1 MQFFVGIG
9 TILGVREDNHAGHN
23 GVRMK
28 NSTKY
33 ITLCDIAMVF
43 MIATYSIISIHYRM
57 KRFIRVIFILNHVSL
72 TLEII

>member
-9 TILGVREDNHAGHN
+9 TILGVRQDNHAGLN

-57 KRFIRVIFILNHVSL
+57 KRFIRMVFIWNRVSL
-72 TLEII
+72 HLK